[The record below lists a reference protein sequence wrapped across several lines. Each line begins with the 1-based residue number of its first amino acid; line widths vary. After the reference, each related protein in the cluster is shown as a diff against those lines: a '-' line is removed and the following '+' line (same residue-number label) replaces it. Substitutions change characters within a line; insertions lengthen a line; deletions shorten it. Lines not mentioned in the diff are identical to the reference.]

1 MQRLTVALAV
11 IALPV
16 GGCGEWEAGPPGS
29 FVEAGSLTY
38 PRTRHTATLLAD
50 RRVLVVSGCDGC
62 ASAEI
67 WDPLAGTFG
76 PAGSLAEA
84 RYGHTATP
92 LPDGRVLV
100 VGGSSVADSYIKLAE
115 VWDPATESF
124 GPAGSLVW
132 RRTDHSATRLLD
144 GRVLLLGGTWRPAE
158 IWDPVTASSKQASS
172 LAGAGYGGH
181 TATLL
186 PDGRVLIVGGGAG
199 STRVEMW
206 DPALS
211 RPSAATRVRHPRQ
224 TLSGAGG

>member
-11 IALPV
+11 IALTV

-100 VGGSSVADSYIKLAE
+100 VGGRGSSGDRLASAE
-115 VWDPATESF
+115 VWDPLAGTF
-124 GPAGSLVW
+124 GPAGSLAEA
-132 RRTDHSATRLLD
+132 RYGHTATPLPD

-158 IWDPVTASSKQASS
+158 IWDPVTASSKRASS